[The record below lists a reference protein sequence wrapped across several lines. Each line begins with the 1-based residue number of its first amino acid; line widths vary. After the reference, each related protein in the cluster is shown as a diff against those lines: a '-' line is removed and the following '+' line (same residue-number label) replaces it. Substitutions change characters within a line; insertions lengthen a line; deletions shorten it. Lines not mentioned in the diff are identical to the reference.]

1 MSIRVA
7 TLNTWALPGPLSK
20 QRDARI
26 DAICRDLPGIEVDV
40 FAFQEVWTQSARDD
54 LSAALAA
61 NGYEHRWH
69 HRRTLGGSGLLLAS
83 RLPMREVRFE
93 RFASQGFAERIQ
105 HMDYYAGKG
114 FVRATIETESG
125 PVVVLATHL
134 HANYAAPGDPDEY
147 LGVRA
152 AQLIQL
158 VSGLADVRAPVI
170 ALGDFNV
177 QEYETGYQLLRG
189 LAGLRDVAATLDR
202 REATSRAD
210 NPYHR
215 ANHVDARIDYVFDR
229 PGVDLAPVPRSIQR
243 IFDAPLDFDGTPGT
257 YSDHSGLLAVFD
269 LVSGKRSQPF
279 EPQQEALRLGS
290 ELISSGRAISA
301 RRRSRK
307 RLAATAGALVAVT
320 AAAGARRAGRTRRR
334 FLRNSLGLLSGLSL
348 GWMLEQTWQS
358 EWMHEGEVSGFDVA
372 NRQLIR
378 LLIGRRSAE

>member
-26 DAICRDLPGIEVDV
+26 DAICRDLPSFEVDV
-40 FAFQEVWTQSARDD
+40 FAFQEVWTHSARDD

-69 HRRTLGGSGLLLAS
+69 HQRTMGGGGLLLAS
-83 RLPMREVRFE
+83 RFPMREVQFE
-93 RFASQGFAERIQ
+93 PFASQGFAERIQ

-114 FVRATIETESG
+114 FVRATIETGSG

-134 HANYAAPGDPDEY
+134 HANYAAPGEPDEY

-158 VSGLADVRAPVI
+158 VSGLAEVRAPVI

-177 QEYETGYQLLRG
+177 QEYEAGYRLLHG
-189 LAGLRDVAATLDR
+189 LAGLRDVAATLGR

-210 NPYHR
+210 NPYHHKS
-215 ANHVDARIDYVFDR
+215 HVDARIDYVFHR
-229 PGVDLAPVPRSIQR
+229 PGADLDPVPKSIQR

-257 YSDHSGLLAVFD
+257 YSDHSGLRAVFD
-269 LVSGKRSQPF
+269 LVPSKHSQPF
-279 EPQQEALRLGS
+279 EPRQEALGLGS
-290 ELISSGRAISA
+290 ELISTGRAISA
-301 RRRSRK
+301 KRRSRE
-307 RLAATAGALVAVT
+307 RLAATAGALAAVT

-334 FLRNSLGLLSGLSL
+334 FLRNSLGLVSGLSL
-348 GWMLEQTWQS
+348 GWMLTQTWQS
-358 EWMHEGEVSGFDVA
+358 EWMHEGEVRGFDVA
-372 NRQLIR
+372 DRQLIR